1 MRASELFAATVVD
14 EDGRTLGRVHD
25 IRISRDTSAGAD
37 GKGAPIRVVGLAVG
51 GGRLVHTWGFAE
63 GRATG
68 PWLLRVI
75 TARGAR
81 RARFLPAEQVVDWG
95 PARCASGAVTT
106 TCHVSTRG

>member
-1 MRASELFAATVVD
+1 M
-14 EDGRTLGRVHD
+14 HD
-25 IRISRDTSAGAD
+25 LRISRDASAGAD
-37 GKGAPIRVVGLAVG
+37 VTGPPIRVVGLAVG

-75 TARGAR
+75 TARGVH

-95 PARCASGAVTT
+95 PGQVRF
-106 TCHVSTRG
+106 RGRYQDLPRFHQRV